1 MEEQRGKK
9 EEREEQ
15 KGRNEAL
22 IGRIL
27 YLLSELSTTK
37 VEEDPVSLSVEHGGV
52 TWRAGLGPTRAR
64 PSHLMTA
71 SSPY

>member
-27 YLLSELSTTK
+27 YLLAELSTTK
-37 VEEDPVSLSVEHGGV
+37 VEDPVSLSVERGGV
-52 TWRAGLGPTRAR
+52 TWRAGLGLTRAR